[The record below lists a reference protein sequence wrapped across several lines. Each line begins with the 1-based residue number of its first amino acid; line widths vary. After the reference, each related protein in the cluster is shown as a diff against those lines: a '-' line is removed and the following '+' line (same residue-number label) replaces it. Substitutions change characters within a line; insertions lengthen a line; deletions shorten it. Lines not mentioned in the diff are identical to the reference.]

1 MVRAAGTAV
10 YSIINTDTGI
20 AMFRIYSDG
29 ITYTMK
35 SVATLSEETDYAKF
49 EVKDGEKVISI
60 SDAGTWEQRFTLKQ
74 EKIRINRYGI
84 CYDTGSG
91 KWQEDSAVTIRGG
104 DYADIMPVVF
114 LLAGT
119 ILK

>member
-49 EVKDGEKVISI
+49 EVKDGE
-60 SDAGTWEQRFTLKQ
+60 
-74 EKIRINRYGI
+74 
-84 CYDTGSG
+84 
-91 KWQEDSAVTIRGG
+91 
-104 DYADIMPVVF
+104 
-114 LLAGT
+114 
-119 ILK
+119 